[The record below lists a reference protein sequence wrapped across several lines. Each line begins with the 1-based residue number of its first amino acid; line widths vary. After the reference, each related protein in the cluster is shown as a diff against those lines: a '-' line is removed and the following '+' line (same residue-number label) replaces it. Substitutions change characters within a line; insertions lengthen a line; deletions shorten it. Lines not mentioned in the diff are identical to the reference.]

1 MTCTSKTCISKTCI
15 SKTCISEACNQGV
28 YMYAGEVWARCS
40 SSGLDF
46 RRHGARPLVQ
56 QAIKTFS
63 RLRDSRPPQSIQ
75 NHTLLNTS
83 CKKLK
88 SCGQLF
94 TEPKYFGSTSHLVF
108 FFNAT
113 WEGLFWL
120 VKNSF
125 KVKSLCVCLILISSP
140 VVKVEHKRLSSLL
153 HILWDRRAQWKQI
166 GIQIPYQLKCK

>member
-1 MTCTSKTCISKTCI
+1 MFLRYPRRISKICISKTFLSKTFISKTCI
-15 SKTCISEACNQGV
+15 IYSVYPRPIYSRPVYPRLVYPRLVTKACICMLEKSERGV
-28 YMYAGEVWARCS
+28 ARA
-40 SSGLDF
+40 GLDF

-94 TEPKYFGSTSHLVF
+94 TESKYFGSTSHLVF

-113 WEGLFWL
+113 
-120 VKNSF
+120 
-125 KVKSLCVCLILISSP
+125 
-140 VVKVEHKRLSSLL
+140 
-153 HILWDRRAQWKQI
+153 
-166 GIQIPYQLKCK
+166 